1 MTREGG
7 KERERERGRDRGKKR
22 LEAETRGG
30 GKERKEEEEKR
41 RERNK
46 SGEKME
52 RTDRLTNHETP
63 LGYADRWG
71 TLRGGPRGY
80 AVEG

>member
-1 MTREGG
+1 MTREG
-7 KERERERGRDRGKKR
+7 EREREREK
-22 LEAETRGG
+22 G
-30 GKERKEEEEKR
+30 GKERSGEEEEKR
-41 RERNK
+41 EERKKEKRERNK

>member
-1 MTREGG
+1 MGR
-7 KERERERGRDRGKKR
+7 KEREREG
-22 LEAETRGG
+22 EV
-30 GKERKEEEEKR
+30 GKEGSGEEEEKR
-41 RERNK
+41 EERKKEKRERNK

>member
-1 MTREGG
+1 MKRRKNG
-7 KERERERGRDRGKKR
+7 KERESGHGE
-22 LEAETRGG
+22 
-30 GKERKEEEEKR
+30 EEEEKR
-41 RERNK
+41 GERKKEKRERNK

>member
-1 MTREGG
+1 MGR
-7 KERERERGRDRGKKR
+7 KEREREG
-22 LEAETRGG
+22 EV
-30 GKERKEEEEKR
+30 GKEGSGEEEEKR
-41 RERNK
+41 EERKKEKRERNK

-52 RTDRLTNHETP
+52 RTDRLTNQETP

>member
-1 MTREGG
+1 MGR
-7 KERERERGRDRGKKR
+7 KKRERGV
-22 LEAETRGG
+22 
-30 GKERKEEEEKR
+30 GKEGSGHGEEEEKR
-41 RERNK
+41 EERKKEKRERNK

>member
-1 MTREGG
+1 MTREGERERKREGG
-7 KERERERGRDRGKKR
+7 KERSG
-22 LEAETRGG
+22 
-30 GKERKEEEEKR
+30 EEEEKR
-41 RERNK
+41 EERKKEKRERNK

>member
-1 MTREGG
+1 MTWEGEREREREGG
-7 KERERERGRDRGKKR
+7 KERSG
-22 LEAETRGG
+22 
-30 GKERKEEEEKR
+30 EEEEKR
-41 RERNK
+41 EERKKEKRERNK

>member
-1 MTREGG
+1 MGR
-7 KERERERGRDRGKKR
+7 KEREREG
-22 LEAETRGG
+22 EV
-30 GKERKEEEEKR
+30 GKEGSGHGEEEEKR
-41 RERNK
+41 EERKKEKRERNK